1 MIAGHPCQPRDG
13 VAVDAD
19 QSPGLA
25 RAVAFGQVPEHRDRR
40 LGCQVG
46 AEERRALAF
55 GEAGLARLAVEE
67 PDVVVLA
74 VTATDGEVA
83 RVAHPVERAA
93 AILAAAPGEVGV
105 VGGHGTSGSKQG
117 DRLTLDRSKR

>member
-1 MIAGHPCQPRDG
+1 M
-13 VAVDAD
+13 DAD

-25 RAVAFGQVPEHRDRR
+25 RAVAFGQVLEHGDRR

-55 GEAGLARLAVEE
+55 GEPGLARLAVEE

-74 VTATDGEVA
+74 VAAADGEVT
-83 RVAHPVERAA
+83 RVAAPIERAA
-93 AILAAAPGEVGV
+93 AVLAAELGQIGIL
-105 VGGHGTSGSKQG
+105 GGQGTSRSKQG
-117 DRLTLDRSKR
+117 ERPTLGHSRR